1 MSCDQCEGRG
11 KVDTVVPGE
20 LDDCPACGVCPTC
33 GSLHPDWDEVGEFV
47 PAQRH
52 SEGRCPDPFHEATAA
67 ALNRPLHNEPATPLR
82 RAMSAEMGRDFV
94 DLFRLSDP
102 SSAPLTSPSL
112 DNFGRCPVGDNR
124 PNPDSYHPEE
134 GS

>member
-47 PAQRH
+47 PAPSMRRPQPLSTDRSTTNLQLPSDALCQRRWGGI
-52 SEGRCPDPFHEATAA
+52 SWIC
-67 ALNRPLHNEPATPLR
+67 
-82 RAMSAEMGRDFV
+82 SA
-94 DLFRLSDP
+94 
-102 SSAPLTSPSL
+102 
-112 DNFGRCPVGDNR
+112 
-124 PNPDSYHPEE
+124 
-134 GS
+134 